1 MDLRYYQSLE
11 SLVPYRYCRPF
22 RSESLAIIGII
33 IKNPAYDVENKKI
46 NGDQNNKNSGIR
58 GEVSSRLVE

>member
-1 MDLRYYQSLE
+1 
-11 SLVPYRYCRPF
+11 
-22 RSESLAIIGII
+22 LAIIGII